1 MIRWEPSIGT
11 AAWMLYE
18 WLSLIPCRINLPFL
32 LEWTK
37 GFFFL
42 VVSTMFDLFEYS
54 ITLKTFE
61 RAITIIITFTDN
73 SYPFSEMPWTLLRVD
88 SAPSNAAFCMQF
100 IVIVIPIV
108 LKCSSRLS
116 LIIPRVPKKL
126 GITVALTYHSFYS
139 CNLRS
144 LH

>member
-11 AAWMLYE
+11 APWLLYE

-32 LEWTK
+32 LGWTQ
-37 GFFFL
+37 GIFFI

-61 RAITIIITFTDN
+61 RAITIIITLTDN
-73 SYPFSEMPWTLLRVD
+73 SYPFSEMPWTLLRVNP
-88 SAPSNAAFCMQF
+88 APSNAAFCMQF
-100 IVIVIPIV
+100 IVIVIPIF

-126 GITVALTYHSFYS
+126 GVTVALTYHSFYS
-139 CNLRS
+139 CNLGS